1 MILQNIIN
9 QLASATEFKQVTE
22 AGSASTTP
30 QIDTEALLTT
40 VLSAV
45 TTDVYSLKLPE
56 NPSYP
61 NIVYML
67 VGGKNQYFEKH
78 LLTQVD
84 TFIVSLREKELQ
96 NLAVKSKELL
106 TSLVDSNYAIEI
118 LDKQKDH
125 EAERDCYRLDLEISF
140 SVPATGVN
148 AETPA
153 LLVYCV
159 GQNGEQS
166 DYDNVIKQKVNSA
179 YGIAILTAGND
190 VVELQTVVR
199 NKLLGFQQ
207 TPQHFEIQFARGS
220 PLESEGG
227 LRIWR
232 EIYQDSSMIKQIS

>member
-1 MILQNIIN
+1 MSLQKIID
-9 QLASATEFKQVTE
+9 QLATAPEFQQVSE

-30 QIDTEALLTT
+30 QIDTEALLTI

-45 TTDVYSLKLPE
+45 TSDVHSLKLPE
-56 NPSYP
+56 SPSYP

-84 TFIVSLREKELQ
+84 TFIVSLREKSQQL
-96 NLAVKSKELL
+96 LAVKAKELL
-106 TSLVDSNYAIEI
+106 TALVTSSYAIEI
-118 LDKQKDH
+118 IDKQKDY
-125 EAERDCYRLDLEISF
+125 EPDRECYRLDLEISF
-140 SVPATGVN
+140 TVPATGVN

-159 GQNGEQS
+159 GEDGEES
-166 DYDNVIKQKVNSA
+166 DYDNIIKQRINSA

-190 VVELQTVVR
+190 ITALQAVVR

-207 TPQHFEIQFARGS
+207 TPQYFEMQFARGS

-232 EIYQDSSMIKQIS
+232 EIYQDSHMIKQFT

>member
-106 TSLVDSNYAIEI
+106 TSLVASNYAIEI

-159 GQNGEQS
+159 GQNGEES
-166 DYDNVIKQKVNSA
+166 DYDNIIKQKVNSA